1 MVITVLQ
8 FYFSWR
14 QPSDYIPLKGLNF
27 PVRLQLTFLP
37 ALPLNIILLGWLYMQ
52 ASFLSLNLNALAEHL
67 AKVDLSQ
74 RLFVEADLLPSE
86 SVIYV
91 NTYHLLHRI
100 HECYFKLLMF

>member
-1 MVITVLQ
+1 
-8 FYFSWR
+8 
-14 QPSDYIPLKGLNF
+14 
-27 PVRLQLTFLP
+27 
-37 ALPLNIILLGWLYMQ
+37 MQ

-100 HECYFKLLMF
+100 DPCLEKSSIQHLLSKFAITLQQS